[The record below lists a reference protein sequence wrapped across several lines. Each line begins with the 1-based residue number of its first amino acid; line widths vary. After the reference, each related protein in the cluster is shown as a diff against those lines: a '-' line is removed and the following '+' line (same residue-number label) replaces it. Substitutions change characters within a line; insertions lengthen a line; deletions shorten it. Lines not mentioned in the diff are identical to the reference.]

1 VRAGLVH
8 ILDETQNAR
17 IAELVDEAGGKSNIP
32 LSLSINSAILN
43 VVFKLTDYCCFSLS
57 T

>member
-1 VRAGLVH
+1 MCKQVRAGLVH

-32 LSLSINSAILN
+32 LSLSINSTILY
-43 VVFKLTDYCCFSLS
+43 VVFK
-57 T
+57 